1 MIYLYTGVP
10 GAGKTLFCLR
20 DMYDFWKAD
29 AIKKCKELKIH
40 EGEWPN
46 HARPVYVARVKDLA
60 VPGWQLLEKSTD
72 WHTCPVGSIIML
84 DECQEDFPPRPNGS
98 AVPEHVARIADHR
111 HKAQDLFLVTQ
122 HPSSIDNFVRRRVE
136 QTNWVLR
143 KFGSKLTLF
152 FSWPG
157 VCEAP
162 EKSKNS
168 GFKRE
173 RLYPKEVFAWYKSAE
188 AHTHQFKLP
197 REAYYF
203 GAAILAI
210 PLAFFALYHVIGGL
224 GFKGLSG
231 VTPGQVEEGVK
242 KEPVKAPEPPK
253 PADPLKTYLTA
264 YTPRL
269 DGLPHTAPAYDGM
282 TQPTRVPVP
291 AACVDIRNKC
301 TCYTQDAT
309 RIVMDEGLC
318 RQIVASGYF
327 VQFNTERE
335 QRRDRMEQGGTGA
348 ARGPEDRPAPGKPGF
363 SFPENDNYI
372 GVTNN
377 GAAVL
382 TYDRP
387 RGSAQVAQA
396 APGENVAGP
405 VIPQAQGLG
414 RGRTITSQ

>member
-29 AIKKCKELKIH
+29 AVRKTKEAKVH
-40 EGEWPN
+40 EGEWAN
-46 HARPVYVARVKDLA
+46 YARPVYVSRVKDLA
-60 VPGWQLLEKSTD
+60 VPGWKLLENPAE
-72 WHTCPVGSIIML
+72 WHKCEVGAIIMM

-98 AVPEHVARIADHR
+98 NVPEHVARIADHR
-111 HKAQDLFLVTQ
+111 HKAQDLFLITQ

-143 KFGSKLTLF
+143 KFGSKLVVF
-152 FSWPG
+152 YSWPG

-162 EKSKNS
+162 EKSKGS

-173 RLYPKEVFAWYKSAE
+173 RLYPKEVFSWYKSAE

-197 REAYYF
+197 REAWYF
-203 GAAILAI
+203 AAALVAI
-210 PLAFFALYHVIGGL
+210 PLAGFVLYQAVIGL
-224 GFKGLSG
+224 GFK
-231 VTPGQVEEGVK
+231 PDEKRPEGNLQTEK
-242 KEPVKAPEPPK
+242 KDGKPLEPPR
-253 PADPLKTYLTA
+253 PPDPVKTYLTA

-269 DGLPHTAPAYDGM
+269 EGLPHTAPAYDQM

-291 AACVDIRNKC
+291 AACVDIRKTC

-309 RIVMDEGLC
+309 KLNMDQALC
-318 RQIVASGYF
+318 RQIVASGFF
-327 VQFNTERE
+327 VQFNPERE
-335 QRRDRMEQGGTGA
+335 RREQVASGASRAAESRPQTDRSGY
-348 ARGPEDRPAPGKPGF
+348 R
-363 SFPENDNYI
+363 FPENDNYV
-372 GVTNN
+372 GVTSN

-387 RGSAQVAQA
+387 RSAAQVAQA
-396 APGENVAGP
+396 APSENVAGP
-405 VIPQAQGLG
+405 VVEQAQGIG
-414 RGRTITSQ
+414 RGRVIMSQ

>member
-29 AIKKCKELKIH
+29 AIKQCKELKVH
-40 EGEWPN
+40 EGEWAN
-46 HARPVYVARVKDLA
+46 HARPVYVSRVKDLA
-60 VPGWQLLEKSTD
+60 VPGWQLLENPSE
-72 WHTCPVGSIIML
+72 WHLCPIGSIIMM

-98 AVPEHVARIADHR
+98 NVPEHVARIADHR
-111 HKAQDLFLVTQ
+111 HKAQDLFLITQ

-143 KFGSKLTLF
+143 KFGSKLVIF
-152 FSWPG
+152 YSWPG

-162 EKSKNS
+162 EKSKRS

-173 RLYPKEVFAWYKSAE
+173 RLYPKEVFSWYKSAE

-197 REAYYF
+197 REAWYF
-203 GAAILAI
+203 AAAAIAI
-210 PLAFFALYHVIGGL
+210 PLAFYLLYEVVMGL
-224 GFKGLSG
+224 GFRPSELSKEAKPAGL
-231 VTPGQVEEGVK
+231 ENKDVK
-242 KEPVKAPEPPK
+242 PPEPIK
-253 PADPLKTYLTA
+253 PPDPTKAYLTA

-318 RQIVASGYF
+318 RQIVSSGFF
-327 VQFNTERE
+327 VQFNPERE
-335 QRRDRMEQGGTGA
+335 RKMDSMAGQGGTLH
-348 ARGPEDRPAPGKPGF
+348 ARALDERPAPEKPGYR
-363 SFPENDNYI
+363 FPEHDNYV
-372 GVTNN
+372 GVTSN

-387 RGSAQVAQA
+387 RSAQVAQA
-396 APGENVAGP
+396 APVENVAGP
-405 VIPQAQGLG
+405 VVPQAQGIG
-414 RGRTITSQ
+414 RGRTIQSQ